1 MACYTRSIIN
11 CPAYAMIE
19 KTRLAKYLAHAGIC
33 SRKQASRLID
43 QGIVTVNAHPA
54 NHIDHVDD
62 SDDIRVNGERIQGAA
77 PLVYFAYHKPV
88 GIDCKLNQTDSSSLI
103 HHLPQTTRVY
113 PIGRLDKDSR
123 GLLILTNDGEF
134 CNQLIHP
141 DFHQPKRYLVTVD
154 KPLDDNFCQTMANG
168 VPVDKHITLPCTVE
182 KITEHQF
189 SIILKQGLN
198 RQIRKMAHYCGYKV
212 TDLYREQIAHLELTP
227 LNLAENSY
235 QQINKSDILK
245 N

>member
-1 MACYTRSIIN
+1 
-11 CPAYAMIE
+11 MIE
-19 KTRLAKYLAHAGIC
+19 KIRLAKYLAHAGVC

-43 QGIVTVNAHPA
+43 DGIVSVNARPA

-62 SDDIRVNGERIQGAA
+62 NDDIRVNGKRIQGKAA
-77 PLVYFAYHKPV
+77 LVYYAYHKPV
-88 GIDCKLNQTDSSSLI
+88 GIDCKLNQHDPSSLI
-103 HHLPQTTRVY
+103 HHIPTTTRVY

-154 KPLDDNFCQTMANG
+154 KPLDDDFCQKMAQG
-168 VPVDKHITLPCTVE
+168 VPVNKQITLPCTVV
-182 KITEHQF
+182 KIAHCQF

-212 TDLYREQIAHLELTP
+212 IDLYREQISE
-227 LNLAENSY
+227 LNLATLNLPENSY
-235 QQINKSDILK
+235 LEIKKSDILK